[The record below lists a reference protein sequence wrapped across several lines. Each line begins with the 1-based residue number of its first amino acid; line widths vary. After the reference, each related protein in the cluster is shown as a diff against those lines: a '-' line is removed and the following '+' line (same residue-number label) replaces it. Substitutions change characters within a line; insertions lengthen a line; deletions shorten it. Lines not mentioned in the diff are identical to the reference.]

1 MGFTQIGRASTEP
14 GDALPDR
21 SRDRLG
27 LVAGKVAH
35 EVNNLMTI
43 VISNLELASLRAL
56 DENQRKHLHRATW
69 AANLAAHLTRQALM
83 VVRDEDGES
92 PVTDI
97 NAAIAGMDSLP
108 YQLEGREVTL
118 VQHLAPDALLVRLDP
133 DQLELS
139 LINLLRNAADAMP
152 HGGKVTVA
160 TALAP
165 TPAWVEVSLA
175 DTGRGIP
182 NDIIDRVSQ
191 PLFTTK
197 PPGQGTGLGL
207 ALVRTFVERAEGVL
221 KIDSRCGLGTTIRMR
236 FPRAEIGFDRRISAR
251 G

>member
-1 MGFTQIGRASTEP
+1 
-14 GDALPDR
+14 LPDR

-43 VISNLELASLRAL
+43 VTLNLEAASLRAT
-56 DENQRKHLHRATW
+56 DDKQRKHLDRASW
-69 AANLAAHLTRQALM
+69 AANLAAHLTHQALL
-83 VVRDEDGES
+83 VVRGEEGES
-92 PVTDI
+92 PVIDI
-97 NAAIAGMDSLP
+97 NATIAGMDSLP
-108 YQLEGREVTL
+108 YQLEGRDITL
-118 VQHLAPDALLVRLDP
+118 IQNLAPDALLARLDP

-139 LINLLRNAADAMP
+139 LINLLRNAAGAMP
-152 HGGKVTVA
+152 DGGTVTIA

-165 TPAWVEVSLA
+165 TPAWVEVSVA
-175 DTGRGIP
+175 DIGGGIP
-182 NDIIDRVSQ
+182 DDIIDQVSE

-221 KIDSRCGLGTTIRMR
+221 KIDSRRGVGTTIRMR
-236 FPRAEIGFDRRISAR
+236 FPRAQKLDAAAMSVPEVG
-251 G
+251 